1 MSIRHI
7 KERFITAQENYL
19 SMKYKVESFTKELEA
34 KELSEEDLKRY
45 EPILKNIANELSK
58 YLNEY
63 TFWTGVI
70 YDLNK
75 PNVDVRGKSR
85 NRIAKYNKQ
94 NKGLADFVTKRDKE
108 IDEKFK
114 QAKIQL
120 EEHLKSGELK

>member
-75 PNVDVRGKSR
+75 PNVDIRGKSR
-85 NRIAKYNKQ
+85 NRITKYNKQ
-94 NKGLADFVTKRDKE
+94 NKDLADFVTKRDKE

>member
-7 KERFITAQENYL
+7 KERFITAQDNYL

-58 YLNEY
+58 YLDEY

-75 PNVDVRGKSR
+75 PNVDIRGKSR

-94 NKGLADFVTKRDKE
+94 NKDLADFVTKRDKE

>member
-7 KERFITAQENYL
+7 KERFITAQDNYL

-58 YLNEY
+58 YLDEY

-75 PNVDVRGKSR
+75 PNADIRGKSR

-94 NKGLADFVTKRDKE
+94 NKVLADFVTKRDKE

>member
-75 PNVDVRGKSR
+75 PNVDIRGKSR

-94 NKGLADFVTKRDKE
+94 NKVLADFVTKRDKE

>member
-7 KERFITAQENYL
+7 KERFITAQDNYL

-75 PNVDVRGKSR
+75 PNVDIRGKSR
-85 NRIAKYNKQ
+85 NRITKYNKQ
-94 NKGLADFVTKRDKE
+94 NKDLADFVTKRDKE

>member
-75 PNVDVRGKSR
+75 PNVDIRGKSR

-94 NKGLADFVTKRDKE
+94 NKDLADFVTKRDKE

>member
-94 NKGLADFVTKRDKE
+94 NKCLADFVTKRDKE

>member
-7 KERFITAQENYL
+7 KERFITAQDNYL

-58 YLNEY
+58 YLDEY

-75 PNVDVRGKSR
+75 PNVDIRGKSR

-94 NKGLADFVTKRDKE
+94 NKVLADFVTKRDKE

>member
-7 KERFITAQENYL
+7 KERFITAQDNYL

-75 PNVDVRGKSR
+75 PNVDIRGKSR

-94 NKGLADFVTKRDKE
+94 NKDLADFVTKRDKE